1 MKKKY
6 GSVFLWSVG
15 FDINYRLRQDHA
27 PGTLLVE
34 EAGGI
39 VTDSRGSALDFG
51 LGRTLGKNHGI
62 IACSQYLHPKVMNN
76 IRIILR
82 EGRKRAK
89 SREALAKVAATNEPP
104 PVE

>member
-39 VTDSRGSALDFG
+39 VTDSRGSTLDFG

-89 SREALAKVAATNEPP
+89 SREALTKVAATNGPP
-104 PVE
+104 LVE